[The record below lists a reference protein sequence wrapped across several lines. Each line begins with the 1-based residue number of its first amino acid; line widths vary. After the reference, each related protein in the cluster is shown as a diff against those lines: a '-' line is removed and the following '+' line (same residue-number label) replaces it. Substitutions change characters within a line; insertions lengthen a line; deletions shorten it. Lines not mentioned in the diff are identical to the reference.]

1 MDRKLDCKGETLTLK
16 EQLILHE
23 GRVLKPYNC
32 TVGHRTIGVGH
43 NYDANP
49 LPEDIAE
56 YLKKHGFITNE
67 MADRLLDAD
76 IEQARKGC
84 LKLYPGFND
93 FPCGKQKALIDL
105 CFNLGYGGLKS
116 FINTN
121 RHINAGNWSRAA
133 ANLRKSLW
141 AQQVGQNRVNR
152 ICKLLEG

>member
-1 MDRKLDCKGETLTLK
+1 MARQLDKGETLTLK

-23 GRVLKPYNC
+23 GRVLKPYSC

-49 LPEDIAE
+49 LPQDIAD
-56 YLKKHGFITNE
+56 YLKENGFITNA
-67 MADRLLDAD
+67 MADRLLEAD

-93 FPCGKQKALIDL
+93 FPCGKQRALIDL

-121 RHINAGNWSRAA
+121 RHINAGNWSRAV
-133 ANLRKSLW
+133 ANLKKSLW
-141 AQQVGQNRVNR
+141 AQQVGPNRTNR
-152 ICKLLEG
+152 ICRLLES